1 MELLLKLNAVSRHTA
16 NRMMSKDINIVKEQV
31 VAGTAA
37 ETMLNIMVE
46 VNSKV
51 KGRPATEAFWNSSAP
66 AIIQAVSWHSRRK
79 LKP

>member
-46 VNSKV
+46 VNSVHICHKV
-51 KGRPATEAFWNSSAP
+51 FQDRSLT
-66 AIIQAVSWHSRRK
+66 IHIR
-79 LKP
+79 